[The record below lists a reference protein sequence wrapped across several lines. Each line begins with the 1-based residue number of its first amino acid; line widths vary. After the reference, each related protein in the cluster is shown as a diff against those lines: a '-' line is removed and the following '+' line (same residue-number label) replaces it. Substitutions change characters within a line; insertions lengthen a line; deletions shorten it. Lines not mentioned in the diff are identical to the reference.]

1 MRNGETER
9 AIRTL
14 LLDVLEQCARHMD
27 AAPHNRAQFKPIA
40 HAVHV
45 ALEDFERQFLKRPE
59 LIDEEQAL
67 RMVSRAQEMSL
78 EWLHTM
84 QEIRSEPLL
93 TDHLETW
100 PNSSVLAGTR
110 ITGWQP

>member
-1 MRNGETER
+1 MRNGDTER
-9 AIRTL
+9 AIRIL

-27 AAPHNRAQFKPIA
+27 AAPHSRAQFKPIA
-40 HAVHV
+40 HAVHA

-59 LIDEEQAL
+59 LIDSEQAL

-84 QEIRSEPLL
+84 QEIRREPLL

-100 PNSSVLAGTR
+100 PNAGTPKR
-110 ITGWQP
+110 SQLRGLRS

>member
-59 LIDEEQAL
+59 LIDSEQAL

-84 QEIRSEPLL
+84 QEIRREPLL

-100 PNSSVLAGTR
+100 PNAGTPKR
-110 ITGWQP
+110 SQLRGLRS